1 MTSPDEITS
10 PLLLVFLMK
19 RQCFLSFSY
28 VFFAIWRLLP
38 KFEPTTTAAAAAG
51 TTNRNKSGLFLG
63 PAKLCHVTRRAPAQ
77 NKSTLV
83 VTVTVVQT

>member
-10 PLLLVFLMK
+10 PLLLVFPMK

-28 VFFAIWRLLP
+28 VFFAIRRLLP
-38 KFEPTTTAAAAAG
+38 KFEPTTAAAGG

-77 NKSTLV
+77 NKCTLV